1 MRQEGPGRRGLLGS
15 LRGFLATL
23 LGLAHTRLAL
33 ASAELEETLERL
45 AEMLLWS
52 AVALTLGVLALV
64 LLALTVV
71 IAFWDEHRLLAAGGV
86 TLIAS
91 LAAGAAAW
99 RVRGL
104 AAERPRLLSDT
115 LDELQRDIEVL
126 EEEP

>member
-1 MRQEGPGRRGLLGS
+1 MRQERLDRRGLFGS

-33 ASAELEETLERL
+33 ASAEFEEAVERL

-52 AVALTLGVLALV
+52 AVALTLGVLALL

-71 IAFWDEHRLLAAGGV
+71 IAFWDEHRLLAAGAV
-86 TLIAS
+86 TLIGF

-99 RVRGL
+99 RVRAL
-104 AAERPRLLSDT
+104 TAERPRLLTDT
-115 LDELQRDIEVL
+115 LAELQRDIEVL